1 MKEPGAGAV
10 SCLHLMLAPLEQEIP
25 GYQSGRYY
33 GSDAVRSPLHRC
45 SITALTCF
53 RVGRQCY
60 SVCFATGTEVLENP
74 HTQESF
80 HEKVGSMTIT
90 PTKLLSFEQW
100 QWAVLSINK

>member
-45 SITALTCF
+45 SITALTNMLQ
-53 RVGRQCY
+53 G
-60 SVCFATGTEVLENP
+60 
-74 HTQESF
+74 
-80 HEKVGSMTIT
+80 
-90 PTKLLSFEQW
+90 
-100 QWAVLSINK
+100 

>member
-53 RVGRQCY
+53 RVERQCY
-60 SVCFATGTEVLENP
+60 SVCFATGTEVLENLP
-74 HTQESF
+74 TPGSF
-80 HEKVGSMTIT
+80 LETLDTDTNKI
-90 PTKLLSFEQW
+90 LFFEQLI
-100 QWAVLSINK
+100 VLSINK

>member
-10 SCLHLMLAPLEQEIP
+10 SCLHLLLAPLEQEIP

-60 SVCFATGTEVLENP
+60 NSVCFATGTEVLENLP
-74 HTQESF
+74 TLGSF
-80 HEKVGSMTIT
+80 LETLGTMTPNTNKIT
-90 PTKLLSFEQW
+90 
-100 QWAVLSINK
+100 INNE